1 LRPKKT
7 RTRPRSL
14 LGLVALLIAGGCGGG
29 GTDAEPPPRPAIE
42 RATAEALAST
52 SDSIADALDA
62 GDVCTAAG
70 RADDLNAQVV
80 EAINAK
86 KIPPAYQEDVLSRAQ
101 ELVNSVN
108 CPPPPQEEDE
118 EESKEKEKKK
128 DKGEEQE
135 EQDEQNDATVELPVE
150 PPPTE
155 TLP

>member
-1 LRPKKT
+1 MNGRGIQGT
-7 RTRPRSL
+7 RRRDRASL
-14 LGLVALLIAGGCGGG
+14 LAVAALLFGGCGGG
-29 GTDAEPPPRPAIE
+29 TEAEPPPRPAIE
-42 RATAEALAST
+42 RATAEALAAT

-70 RADDLNAQVV
+70 RADDLNAQVI

-86 KIPPAYQEDVLSRAQ
+86 KIPPAFQEDVLSRAQ

-108 CPPPPQEEDE
+108 CPPPPEEADDE
-118 EESKEKEKKK
+118 TDKGKDKKKEKPKKE
-128 DKGEEQE
+128 D
-135 EQDEQNDATVELPVE
+135 DETVEVPVE

>member
-14 LGLVALLIAGGCGGG
+14 FALAALLIAGGCGGG

-70 RADDLNAQVV
+70 RADDLNAQVI

-86 KIPPAYQEDVLSRAQ
+86 KIPPAFQEDVLSRAQ

-108 CPPPPQEEDE
+108 CPPPPEEDE
-118 EESKEKEKKK
+118 DEDEDKEKERK
-128 DKGEEQE
+128 DKGEEQDV
-135 EQDEQNDATVELPVE
+135 EQDVETTELPVE